1 LGRLILVTG
10 GARSGKSRF
19 AVDLAKRLGERVA
32 FIATCVPR
40 DEEMRKRVEEHK
52 KNRPDSWKTIE
63 EETDVTS
70 VLQSLPEDCEV
81 AIVDC
86 LTLLVSNLLLTGE
99 SEQEISRQVR
109 EIAAST
115 LKSHLTAIVVSNEVG
130 SGIVPDSE
138 IGRRFRDI
146 AGLANQILARGAAEV
161 YLLVSGIPLK
171 IKGE

>member
-1 LGRLILVTG
+1 MGRLILITG

-40 DEEMRKRVEEHK
+40 DEEMRQRVEEHK

-63 EETDVTS
+63 EETDVAS

-115 LKSHLTAIVVSNEVG
+115 LKLHLTAIVVSNEVG
-130 SGIVPDSE
+130 AGIVPE
-138 IGRRFRDI
+138 NQLGRRFRDI

>member
-1 LGRLILVTG
+1 LGRLILITG

-40 DEEMRKRVEEHK
+40 DEEMRQRVEEHK

-63 EETDVTS
+63 EETDVAS

-115 LKSHLTAIVVSNEVG
+115 LKLHLTAIVVSNEVG
-130 SGIVPDSE
+130 AGIVPE
-138 IGRRFRDI
+138 NQLGRRFRDI

>member
-1 LGRLILVTG
+1 MGRLILITG

-63 EETDVTS
+63 EETDVAS

-115 LKSHLTAIVVSNEVG
+115 LKLHLTAIVVSNEVG
-130 SGIVPDSE
+130 AGIVPE
-138 IGRRFRDI
+138 NQLGRRFRDI